1 MWNPETEFPPE
12 LEAAAR
18 AKLVGGPFEHQ
29 PGPAYD
35 YIRSGDGVPE
45 ALEADGWDPELVFLY
60 VMESVV
66 REQNREQEAEDDR
79 AYAERRAA
87 ERAAQPEED
96 SLSLF
101 ELNYG
106 TYDQFDG
113 EYACDRC
120 GEQTPGNGAYGLIFC
135 PDCRDKCGLLLPD

>member
-18 AKLVGGPFEHQ
+18 AKLAGGPFEHL

-35 YIRSGDGVPE
+35 YIRPGDGIRE
-45 ALEADGWDPELVFLY
+45 ALEADGWDRELVFSY

-66 REQNREQEAEDDR
+66 REQNRELQAESDR
-79 AYAERRAA
+79 ADAERRAA
-87 ERAAQPEED
+87 ELAED
-96 SLSLF
+96 AMSLY
-101 ELNYG
+101 ELSYG

-113 EYACDRC
+113 GYPCNRC

-135 PDCRDKCGLLLPD
+135 PDCRGKCGLLLPD